1 MADQPRKKAWEMT
14 PDEFGR
20 AFSPHRVYSEN
31 GVRFFYKA
39 VDPSARPMSYAT
51 RDEAVRAAH
60 RHVVAAAL
68 AAGVAVPPEVA
79 ALYPDIAAGEQLPDI
94 AELTGPARNEAT
106 AAPERAA
113 IAQATLAKCLTE
125 AERERDRLVGAALL
139 AHDDAKTLH
148 RTVTLGLTK
157 ALNEQTEK
165 ARELTEAMR
174 AGAEDRAAT
183 VERINETLADIARQQ
198 AKILAEARKPKPAKP
213 KKWTFKV
220 RRDNHGSI
228 AALDAEQC

>member
-1 MADQPRKKAWEMT
+1 MSDQRKRAWEMM

-31 GVRFFYKA
+31 GTRFFYKA

-51 RDEAVRAAH
+51 RDEAVGHAH

-68 AAGVAVPPEVA
+68 AAGVAVPPEVS

-106 AAPERAA
+106 EAPERAA
-113 IAQATLAKCLTE
+113 IAQAALAKSLAE
-125 AERERDRLVGAALL
+125 AERERDRIVGAVLL
-139 AHDDAKTLH
+139 AHDDAQTLH
-148 RTVTLGLTK
+148 RTVTTGLTK
-157 ALNEQTEK
+157 ALVEGAEK
-165 ARELTEAMR
+165 HRAMTEAMR
-174 AGAEDRAAT
+174 EGAEDRAAVMDSIT
-183 VERINETLADIARQQ
+183 AAMADIARQQ
-198 AKILAEARKPKPAKP
+198 AKMLAEARKPKPAKP

-220 RRDNHGSI
+220 KRNSHGDI
-228 AALDAEQC
+228 EGLDAEPC